1 MKLPG
6 KYFFGTL
13 LLLAGSVPP
22 AFATE
27 VCEELPDGRMIVCPG
42 EYTCGRLPKRWI
54 CKPNDGSRIFR
65 KARIMGE
72 KRTAPGEGA
81 QKLEG
86 RTWENK
92 KMVLTPMRGPAAGG
106 QAFGG
111 RTFSEPAKQAPPDA
125 RQVRANARN
134 DRGSAYYRNGEYEK
148 ALDEYSAAIAINPR
162 DAAFHNN
169 RGNAFYMLKR
179 YAEAISDFNDALELR
194 PDLKEAAQTRASAA
208 QKLEKINAA
217 GLRSKP
223 EMLRQKPNTG
233 PPPAPPP
240 GMQAQTNQGY
250 ITLPN
255 PVFAGQAAPAEPQ
268 RASGWSRP
276 PQGISALEKPDVSF
290 ETAPPPAEKPADNS
304 WKLYCAIGFLL
315 AAAAFPAATYLAL
328 KSEHEAMRKELLPL
342 ADKMGVSMRWL
353 FFGFFVPPDSGFYG
367 RLLIALA
374 IYSALIS
381 VAACFLYFN
390 FSPENTIK
398 IISGPLLAGVI
409 SAVSA
414 FTSYSLRTGNGEKLA
429 AAEGTHAER
438 TKTHTRHKRI
448 SSTAQ
453 TRAAAGAANQHV
465 KPSEPAKP
473 PAPDLSPYDPA
484 KIESLMKTGKYK
496 EALGMYSRKNP
507 LKITDA
513 DRADLFEIYIR
524 LGDYA
529 RAGHLFE
536 SLKGNR
542 ILPDNMQHY
551 KELALLCR
559 DHNEA
564 ALPRLICRGLF
575 ETMKT
580 AMPPGPNSALYY
592 ALAEFCE
599 ALNDSELAR
608 DIFSHMIYADLGGY
622 KDVAARYQDLKA
634 RLLISVAPSPGP
646 RAQAGPSTA
655 SVVLDKRYEIK
666 GELGEGGMAK
676 VYEGWD
682 RVLAKKVAVK
692 KMHSWLKRYPVEHAR
707 FVQEARIVS
716 KLNHPNIVGVHGIIE
731 QGGEI
736 YLIFDFVDGKTLADL
751 LKEKISLPFEE
762 SRQILK
768 GVCEAIS
775 YAHKNNIIHRDLKPG
790 NIMLDKSGTVLVM
803 DFGLASELRESFT
816 RVTHQTSSGT
826 PAYMGPEQY
835 LGVVKRESDVYGIG
849 VCLYEMLTG
858 KLPFAAGDIMQ
869 QKNDKSFSQVSSM
882 MPWLPS
888 GIDELITRSLD
899 PEPSHR
905 FADPM
910 DLFDA
915 LSKL

>member
-1 MKLPG
+1 M
-6 KYFFGTL
+6 L
-13 LLLAGSVPP
+13 LGGISSV
-22 AFATE
+22 FATD
-27 VCEELPDGRMIVCPG
+27 VCEELPDGRMIVCAG

-54 CKPNDGSRIFR
+54 CKPNDGRGVFR
-65 KARIMGE
+65 KARVMGE
-72 KRTAPGEGA
+72 KRPEAEA
-81 QKLEG
+81 QLPKLES

-92 KMVLTPMRGPAAGG
+92 KQVFAPMRAPSGG
-106 QAFGG
+106 QSYGG
-111 RTFSEPAKQAPPDA
+111 KPFNNSRPDA
-125 RQVRANARN
+125 RQVKANARN
-134 DRGSAYYRNGEYEK
+134 DKGSVYYKNGEYEK
-148 ALDEYSAAIAINPR
+148 AIVEYSAAIELNPK

-179 YAEAISDFNDALELR
+179 YEEAVDDYNNALSLR
-194 PDLKEAAQTRASAA
+194 PDLKEAIETRASA
-208 QKLEKINAA
+208 LEKLDLKNAA
-217 GLRSKP
+217 ALRSKP

-233 PPPAPPP
+233 PPPVQSA
-240 GMQAQTNQGY
+240 GMQPQANQGY

-255 PVFAGQAAPAEPQ
+255 PVFAGQGAPADAQ
-268 RASGWSRP
+268 RYSGWSRP
-276 PQGISALEKPDVSF
+276 PQGISALQKPEVTF
-290 ETAPPPAEKPADNS
+290 ENPAPPAEKPADNS
-304 WKLYCAIGFLL
+304 WRLYCAIGFLL

-328 KSEHEAMRKELLPL
+328 ISEHDAMRKELQPL
-342 ADKMGVSMRWL
+342 ADKIGVSIRWL

-367 RLLIALA
+367 RLLISLA
-374 IYSALIS
+374 IYSALGS
-381 VAACFLYFN
+381 VAACFVYFN
-390 FSPENTIK
+390 FSLEDTIK
-398 IISGPLLAGVI
+398 ILSGPLLAGVI
-409 SAVSA
+409 SSITV
-414 FTSYSLRTGNGEKLA
+414 FNSYSLKTGNGKKDDRAQEA
-429 AAEGTHAER
+429 QQER
-438 TKTHTRHKRI
+438 TKTHSRHRRI
-448 SSTAQ
+448 SSTVQ
-453 TRAAAGAANQHV
+453 TRGAAGAANA
-465 KPSEPAKP
+465 SSPAKSP
-473 PAPDLSPYDPA
+473 PPDLSPYDPGR
-484 KIESLMKTGKYK
+484 IENLMKAGKYK
-496 EALGMYSRKNP
+496 EALELFSRKNP
-507 LKITDA
+507 LKINDA
-513 DRADLFEIYIR
+513 DKAGLFEIYIR

-542 ILPDNMQHY
+542 LLTDKIKHY
-551 KELALLCR
+551 EELAMFCR
-559 DHNEA
+559 EHKED

-575 ETMKT
+575 ETMKMVLNPE
-580 AMPPGPNSALYY
+580 AGAGQYY
-592 ALAEFCE
+592 GLAEFCE
-599 ALNDSELAR
+599 NMDDAELAR
-608 DIFSHMIYADLGGY
+608 DIFDFMIYADLGGY
-622 KDVAARYQDLKA
+622 KDVAARYQELKA
-634 RLLISVAPSPGP
+634 RLLISIAPAARTG
-646 RAQAGPSTA
+646 AGSGLQDPA
-655 SVVLDKRYEIK
+655 SGALPPAIVLDKKYELK

-682 RVLAKKVAVK
+682 RVHAKKVAVK

-731 QGGEI
+731 QESEI
-736 YLIFDFVDGKTLADL
+736 YLIFDYVDGKTLADL

-762 SRQILK
+762 CKQILK

-835 LGVVKRESDVYGIG
+835 LGIVKRESDVYAIG

-869 QKNDKSFSQVSSM
+869 QKNDKAFSQVSAM

-888 GIDELITRSLD
+888 GLDELLTRSLD

-910 DLFDA
+910 DFFDA